1 MSVVSYFS
9 ADVTIVLVPAHTASV
24 GEIRH
29 RADALLYAALRQD
42 DEGHR
47 VIFETQDATHHPD
60 MNGIGQ
66 VMKTVIVQ
74 DPSLLAKDPADIKL
88 HDLALE
94 LHLGSLRIATATD
107 IPALNHEILT
117 KTTDDTV
124 LLRIVA
130 RFRIMIVLI
139 LGHQMLNE
147 DIATKIQVVQL
158 TKVAMQVLLIVVH
171 VIIIP
176 VLCHVHAPG
185 HNKATTVSDLDRHL
199 TTIMMVPQENIHL
212 TVAQVIKVVEKA
224 NIDMLNMF
232 IYIIL

>member
-1 MSVVSYFS
+1 MSVVPYFS
-9 ADVTIVLVPAHTASV
+9 ADVTTVRVLAHIASV

-42 DEGHR
+42 DE

-60 MNGIGQ
+60 MKEIGL
-66 VMKTVIVQ
+66 VTKTVIVQ
-74 DPSLLAKDPADIKL
+74 DPILLAKDPANIKL

-94 LHLGSLRIATATD
+94 LRLDNLRIATATD
-107 IPALNHEILT
+107 ILALNHGILT
-117 KTTDDTV
+117 KTTDVTV

-139 LGHQMLNE
+139 LTHQMLKE

-158 TKVAMQVLLIVVH
+158 TTVAMQVLVILVH

-185 HNKATTVSDLDRHL
+185 HDKATTVSDLGRHL
-199 TTIMMVPQENIHL
+199 TTMMRVPKENIHL
-212 TVAQVIKVVEKA
+212 AVTQVIKVVERP
-224 NIDMLNMF
+224 NIDVLNMF
-232 IYIIL
+232 IYIILYIF